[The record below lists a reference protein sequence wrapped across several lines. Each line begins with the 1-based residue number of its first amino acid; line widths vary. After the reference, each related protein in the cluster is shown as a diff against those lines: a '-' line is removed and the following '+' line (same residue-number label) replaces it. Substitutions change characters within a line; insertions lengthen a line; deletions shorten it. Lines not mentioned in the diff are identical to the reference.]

1 MTRVAVIGAWGRMGR
16 VTCDAIEADSDLELV
31 ARVGSSDTLEA
42 ALDGGADVAIEFTT
56 PATVVR
62 NTAWLLE
69 RGVHVVVGAT
79 GLSDADLAYLGERCG
94 PAHCLYAPNF
104 SIGAVLMMRMAA
116 DAARHLP
123 QAEIV
128 ERHHPAKVDAPSGT
142 AVRTAQMIAESRAV
156 AEQPPGNDVARG
168 DRIEGVPVHSIRL
181 PGYVATQEVVLGG
194 PGETL
199 KIEHQALDRTAFMPG
214 VLLAA
219 KRIAGMPGLTI
230 GLETLLDDI
239 AAGR

>member
-16 VTCDAIEADSDLELV
+16 VTCDAVEADAELDLV

-42 ALDGGADVAIEFTT
+42 VLDGGADVAIEFTT
-56 PATVVR
+56 PASVVR
-62 NTAWLLE
+62 NTTWLLE

-79 GLSDADLAYLGERCG
+79 GLSDDDLEALRSRCG

-116 DAARHLP
+116 EAARHLP
-123 QAEIV
+123 DVEIV

-142 AVRTAQMIAESRAV
+142 AVRTAQMIAEARVPEEAPSDDD
-156 AEQPPGNDVARG
+156 PARG
-168 DRIEGVPVHSIRL
+168 DRIRGVPVHSIRL

-214 VLLAA
+214 VLLAT
-219 KRIAGMPGLTI
+219 KRIAGMPGLTL
-230 GLETLLDDI
+230 GLEPLLDDI